1 MSGNSDNYNINSTLL
16 IYSENGKSNSILEVG
31 QTIPPGASNPS
42 IRNGQTL
49 LNQALLNEVGNLKYD
64 FLNYQTNQNQNLVG
78 YIIEADIDYSFYNV
92 VKGVNNEL
100 YVSLGPLDDNN
111 LPISPPYLE
120 VLPLP
125 PGNYSPSEFAQ
136 GLTIGFNEFYK
147 QATGGVEE
155 PYLIEYNQSTRRFT
169 FIQNA
174 TVLGLNTYIY
184 SVFPISLGFRP
195 EINDLNELS
204 LAWKLLGLTKNTGQ
218 TVKNFYGAGDNSYI
232 ISYWII
238 PSEGTLNSTQVI
250 DLRFTTNIQ
259 ISTTYDA
266 NSRNSNSRN
275 KEATNLITNI
285 PIPPLYLQDE
295 RPPSSL
301 SFVPN
306 DYLYR
311 NTFLINSSNINN
323 LQIFLTDVRGNLLE
337 MNGGTYSIR
346 IKLEPI
352 PLLNPSN
359 QPDPYD
365 MMTFL
370 KDIGR
375 YNKKDKKNIT
385 LSKIQKKKIKFKIN
399 SFNIKKKFLE

>member
-1 MSGNSDNYNINSTLL
+1 MNDNYNINSTLL

-31 QTIPPGASNPS
+31 QTIPPGSNNPS
-42 IRNGQTL
+42 VRNGQTIQ
-49 LNQALLNEVGNLKYD
+49 NQALLNEVGNLKYD

-78 YIIEADIDYSFYNV
+78 YIIEADIDYSFYNI
-92 VKGVNNEL
+92 VKGVNNQL

-111 LPISPPYLE
+111 LPIFPTYLE
-120 VLPLP
+120 VIGIP
-125 PGNYSPSEFAQ
+125 PGNYSPTEFAA

-155 PYLIEYNQSTRRFT
+155 PYLIEYNQATRRLT

-184 SVFPISLGFRP
+184 SVYPISLGFSP
-195 EINDLNELS
+195 EINALDELS
-204 LAWKLLGLTKNTGQ
+204 LSWKLLGLTKNTGQ

-295 RPPSSL
+295 RPPSSI

-323 LQIFLTDVRGNLLE
+323 LQIFLTDVRGDLLE

-365 MMTFL
+365 LQTFL
-370 KDIGR
+370 RDIGA
-375 YNKKDKKNIT
+375 YNKKDQRNIT
-385 LSKIQKKKIKFKIN
+385 LSKFQKRKIKTKIKL
-399 SFNIKKKFLE
+399 FNIKNKYLQ